1 MISVEKLSKYYGDF
15 HALKGVSFEINAGE
29 IVGILGPN
37 GAGKSTTLRIL
48 TCYLS
53 PTSGN
58 AIIDGKSILNNEREV
73 KRVIGYLPESAPLYD
88 DMSVFDY
95 LVYMAEIQELERSRL
110 NDRLHYVVDACNLKD
125 VISKSIGELSKGY
138 KQRVGIAGAIIH
150 DPKILILDEPTNGLD
165 PNQIVEIRELIK
177 ELGKEKTV
185 LISTHILSEVEATC
199 SRAIIINQGNVIA
212 DADPKHL
219 TLNNKENNKTS
230 VRIKLSIKTNNKENN
245 KTSVRIKLSIKT
257 NDDKNKI
264 IEKLKKI
271 ENIYD
276 VKAEDNG
283 DLKDITI
290 YSNEE
295 EPREKI
301 YTVIKSTD
309 WIIYEMFRERENLEE
324 VFHTLTKGD
333 K

>member
-1 MISVEKLSKYYGDF
+1 MISVENLNKYYGDF

-58 AIIDGKSILNNEREV
+58 AVIDGKSILDNEMEV
-73 KRVIGYLPESAPLYD
+73 KKIIGYLPESAPLYD

-110 NDRLHYVVDACNLKD
+110 NERLKYVVEACSLKD

-230 VRIKLSIKTNNKENN
+230 VRIKLSIKTN
-245 KTSVRIKLSIKT
+245 
-257 NDDKNKI
+257 DDKNKI

>member
-1 MISVEKLSKYYGDF
+1 MISVENLNKYYGDF
-15 HALKGVSFEINAGE
+15 HALKGVSFEIKSGE

-73 KRVIGYLPESAPLYD
+73 KKVIGYLPESAPLYD

-95 LVYMAEIQELERSRL
+95 LVYMAEIQELERNRL
-110 NDRLHYVVDACNLKD
+110 SERLHYVVDACSLKE

-230 VRIKLSIKTNNKENN
+230 VRIKLSIKTN
-245 KTSVRIKLSIKT
+245 
-257 NDDKNKI
+257 DDKNKI

>member
-1 MISVEKLSKYYGDF
+1 MISVENLNKYYGDF
-15 HALKGVSFEINAGE
+15 HALKGVSFEIKSGE

-73 KRVIGYLPESAPLYD
+73 KKVIGYLPESAPLYD

-110 NDRLHYVVDACNLKD
+110 SERLHYVVDACSLKD

-165 PNQIVEIRELIK
+165 PNKIVEIRELIK

-230 VRIKLSIKTNNKENN
+230 VRIKLSIKTN
-245 KTSVRIKLSIKT
+245 
-257 NDDKNKI
+257 DDKNKI

-271 ENIYD
+271 ESIYD
-276 VKAEDNG
+276 VKAEDNE